1 MHWADFAAQ
10 TLSQRGDKHIIA
22 SGITPSGE
30 FHIGHLREILTGDM
44 ITRAC
49 KNAGLDAE
57 FVFIVDSADPLR
69 KVYPFLSDEYEQY
82 IGCALATIPAPDE
95 NGKPGNDGRTYAQHF
110 LEPFLAALEQID
122 VRPRIID
129 NYTSYA
135 NGEFAEKSRIACERA
150 DEIREIIERVSGR
163 ELADNWFPYNPYG
176 HDGSLDGVTVT
187 GFEWPYVH
195 WEQNGV
201 AGKSDLN
208 KADGKLPWRI
218 DWPAK
223 WGWVGVTCEPFGKD
237 HGAAGGSYATGKEI
251 SVLFGDTPPHPL
263 VYEWISLKGEG
274 AMSSSTGNTIGPLE
288 ALELVPPEILRYL
301 IASTK
306 PKKAI
311 TFDAGMSLVE
321 LADEYE
327 RLLSRNLDEEMADDS
342 LSRRQ
347 KVALEDAEGAL
358 RMSRIGDSGNT
369 NVSFRHLAMLAQV
382 KSDDEIINTIG
393 EKVSDRLNRMRNWIK
408 GPHFPEEL
416 RIKIR
421 EEAMQGLDSNIIR
434 CLQISL
440 SDCEWSPNDIG
451 NAIST
456 CFKENEISPR
466 EGYRNLYLAIL
477 GVEKGPRLA
486 PILSEVEKK
495 RILNLLEV

>member
-201 AGKSDLN
+201 PGKSDLN

-486 PILSEVEKK
+486 PILSEVEKE

>member
-10 TLSQRGDKHIIA
+10 TLSKRGGKHIIA

-44 ITRAC
+44 VARAC
-49 KNAGLDAE
+49 RDAGLDAE
-57 FVFIVDSADPLR
+57 SVFIVDSADPLR
-69 KVYPFLSDEYEQY
+69 KVYPFLSDEYEKY
-82 IGCALATIPAPDE
+82 IGCPLATIPAPDE
-95 NGKPGNDGRTYAQHF
+95 DGKPGDDGRSYAEHF

-122 VRPRIID
+122 VKPRIID

-135 NGEFAEKSRIACERA
+135 NGEFAEKSRIACEKA

-163 ELADNWFPYNPYG
+163 ELAADWFPYNPYG
-176 HDGSLDGVTVT
+176 HNGSLDGVTVT

-195 WEQNGV
+195 WIQDGTP
-201 AGKSDLN
+201 GKSDLN
-208 KADGKLPWRI
+208 RAEGKLPWRV

-251 SVLFGDTPPHPL
+251 SELFGDIPPNPL
-263 VYEWISLKGEG
+263 VYEWISLKGQG

-288 ALELVPPEILRYL
+288 ALELVPPQILRYL

-327 RLLSRNLDEEMADDS
+327 RLLARDIVAELADQN

-347 KVALEDAEGAL
+347 KVAVEDAEGAL
-358 RMSRIGDSGNT
+358 RMSSIGDSKQSSM
-369 NVSFRHLAMLAQV
+369 SFRHLAMLAQV
-382 KSDDEIINTIG
+382 KSNDEIISSFGTNI
-393 EKVSDRLNRMRNWIK
+393 SDRLTRMKNWIN
-408 GPHFPEEL
+408 GPHFPDEL
-416 RIKIR
+416 KISILD
-421 EEAMQGLDSNIIR
+421 EPVVGLDSSITTV
-434 CLQISL
+434 LHQKIS
-440 SDCEWSPNDIG
+440 SCEWNAESIG
-451 NAIST
+451 ATISQA
-456 CFKENEISPR
+456 FKEGEINTKQ
-466 EGYRNLYLAIL
+466 GYQTLYKAIL

-486 PILSEVEKK
+486 PILAELDKEHVLK
-495 RILNLLEV
+495 LLG

>member
-10 TLSQRGDKHIIA
+10 TLSHRGSKHIIA

-44 ITRAC
+44 VTRAC
-49 KNAGLDAE
+49 KDAGLDAE

-69 KVYPFLSDEYEQY
+69 KVYPFLSDEYEKY

-95 NGKPGNDGRTYAQHF
+95 NGKPGNDGRTYAEHF

-135 NGEFAEKSRIACERA
+135 NGEFAEKSRIACEKA

-163 ELADNWFPYNPYG
+163 ELAEDWFPYNPYG
-176 HDGSLDGVTVT
+176 HNGSLDGVTVT
-187 GFEWPYVH
+187 GFDWPYVH
-195 WEQNGV
+195 WEQDGV

-251 SVLFGDTPPHPL
+251 STLFGDNPPHPL
-263 VYEWISLKGEG
+263 VYEWISLKGQG

-327 RLLSRNLDEEMADDS
+327 RLLARDIDSEMEDES

-358 RMSRIGDSGNT
+358 RMSRIGESENT

-382 KSDDEIINTIG
+382 KSDEEIFDSLG
-393 EKVSDRLNRMRNWIK
+393 QKVSDRLMRMRNWIK

-416 RIKIR
+416 RIKVLDQP
-421 EEAMQGLDSNIIR
+421 MNGLDSNIIQPSKSYH
-434 CLQISL
+434 L
-440 SDCEWSPNDIG
+440 PNVSGILRVSVIAFHLASKKMKLALEK
-451 NAIST
+451 AIET
-456 CFKENEISPR
+456 
-466 EGYRNLYLAIL
+466 YT
-477 GVEKGPRLA
+477 
-486 PILSEVEKK
+486 
-495 RILNLLEV
+495 